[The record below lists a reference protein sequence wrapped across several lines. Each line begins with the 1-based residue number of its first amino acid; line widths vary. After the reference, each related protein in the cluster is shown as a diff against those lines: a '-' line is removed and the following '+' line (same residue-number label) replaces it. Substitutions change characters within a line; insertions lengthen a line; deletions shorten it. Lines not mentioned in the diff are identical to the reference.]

1 MSSIEEK
8 LRRYEKIDFL
18 GEGQFATVYKARDR
32 DRDDQIVAVK
42 KIKLG
47 SRDEAKNG
55 INRTALRLVVI
66 TYSYNIRRRGAMGKN
81 DYDSGNTGFE
91 LPAVSVVNIIIP

>member
-32 DRDDQIVAVK
+32 DREDRIVAVK

-47 SRDEAKNG
+47 SRAEAKDG
-55 INRTALRLVVI
+55 INRTALRFTVI
-66 TYSYNIRRRGAMGKN
+66 LFQCHSTHS
-81 DYDSGNTGFE
+81 
-91 LPAVSVVNIIIP
+91 L